1 MGPSTGTYN
10 YGDFAVFNGG
20 TVGDTFH
27 VTLDRGNLPTA
38 WGCVFTDGVTNYDS
52 FFDVF
57 LAPGE
62 SRVFHLAVTPVGY
75 GYGSPKLVLT
85 ADGLP
90 GKTREIAYSYITN
103 NVQVLL
109 VDDGGNSTYQDYIKA
124 SLTAY
129 GASYGVWDTNFA
141 NVTGPILS
149 NFPVVVW
156 ACALAY
162 PTLTATDRAA
172 LTTYLN
178 GGGKLF
184 LSGQDIGWE
193 LCTSTSGNYDLAWY
207 NANLHATYVIDDAN
221 VNTVTGVAGDVVSN
235 GLVLPLTI
243 TLNPYPDAIVARDAF
258 GSNIFTYNATY
269 KAGIKVDT
277 GTTKIVYLGFGVEEI
292 TTQANRDLL
301 MRRVLS
307 WFGLI
312 PADVTDLPVAAR
324 SATIGA
330 FPNPAPGSASLRF
343 ELPAAGPVQV
353 GIYALDGSLV
363 RNLVNETRPAGSQS
377 VLWDGRNAAGNLAP
391 SGVYFYRLRAGQDE
405 PSGKLVL
412 TR

>member
-1 MGPSTGTYN
+1 M
-10 YGDFAVFNGG
+10 
-20 TVGDTFH
+20 
-27 VTLDRGNLPTA
+27 
-38 WGCVFTDGVTNYDS
+38 TNYDS

-62 SRVFHLAVTPVGY
+62 SRTFHLAVSPVGN

-85 ADGLP
+85 EDGLP
-90 GKTREIAYSYITN
+90 GTTREIAYSYITN
-103 NVQVLL
+103 NVQVLF
-109 VDDGGNSTYQDYIKA
+109 VDDGANSTYQGYVKTA
-124 SLTAY
+124 LTAY

-141 NVTGPILS
+141 NVTGPILA

-156 ACALAY
+156 SCALAY

-172 LTTYLN
+172 ITTYLG

-184 LSGQDIGWE
+184 LAGQDIGWE
-193 LCTSTSGNYDLAWY
+193 LCTSSSGNYDLAWY
-207 NANLHATYVIDDAN
+207 NANLHATYLTDDTN
-221 VNTVTGVAGDVVSN
+221 INTVTGVAGDPISN
-235 GLVLPLTI
+235 GMSMSLTP
-243 TLNPYPDAIVARDAF
+243 TLNIYPDGIQARDAF
-258 GSNIFTYNATY
+258 GSNIFIYNATY
-269 KAGIKVDT
+269 KAAIKVDT
-277 GTTKIVYLGFGVEEI
+277 GTSKIVYLGFGYEAI

-307 WFGLI
+307 WFGLV
-312 PADVTDLPVAAR
+312 PADVTDLPLAAR

-330 FPNPAPGSASLRF
+330 FPNPAPGSANLRF
-343 ELPAAGPVQV
+343 NLPAAGPVQL
-353 GIYALDGSLV
+353 GIYALDGSIV
-363 RNLVNETRPAGSQS
+363 RNLVNETRPAGSHS
-377 VLWDGRNAAGNLAP
+377 VLWDGRDAAGNLAP